1 MNKISN
7 IQWRKSRVSNS
18 IIEAG
23 CIKAGGERKFNPL
36 VPISSEKYGHFMRMT
51 QWAVNW
57 QPFKVAERSGKISVL
72 TFTAPTSTE
81 AVCN

>member
-18 IIEAG
+18 IIETV
-23 CIKAGGERKFNPL
+23 CMKAGGERKFNPL
-36 VPISSEKYGHFMRMT
+36 VPISSEKYGNFVRMNHWT
-51 QWAVNW
+51 VSW